1 MTIARHIT
9 DALQASSWIRK
20 MFEEGTALKA
30 RHGADRV
37 CDFTLGNP
45 NVPPPV
51 SFKKTLA
58 EVAADPATNHAYMF
72 NAGYPETRQAVAGQV
87 AREQKGPVTG
97 DDIVMTC
104 GAAGGLNVIL
114 KAILN
119 PGETVVTPAPFFVE
133 YRFYVENH
141 GGRMITAPSLPG
153 FDLDLSALDR
163 AIDENTRAVL
173 INSPNNPTGVVYSG
187 DTIGR
192 LGQLLAEKSR
202 AYNRNIYLIADEP
215 YRDIVYDNVVVPS
228 LFDKYADSIV
238 VTSYSKTLSLP
249 GERIGFVAVNPA
261 AAHKQDLL
269 AAMVFTNRVL
279 GFVNAP
285 ALMQR
290 VIARMPGEHVNINE
304 YARKR
309 ERLCAILS
317 DCGYDFIKPAG
328 AFYLFP
334 KSPLADD
341 VAFVRRLQQELVLA
355 VPGSGFGGPG
365 YFRLAYCVDDRTI
378 ENAAPGFK
386 KAIDA
391 VKS

>member
-1 MTIARHIT
+1 MTIARHIA
-9 DALQASSWIRK
+9 DSLKASSWIRK
-20 MFEEGTALKA
+20 MFEEGAALKA

-45 NVPPPV
+45 NVPPPD
-51 SFKKTLA
+51 SFKKSLA
-58 EVAADPATNHAYMF
+58 KVAADPAINHAYMS

-87 AREQKGPVTG
+87 AREQNCKVSG
-97 DDIVMTC
+97 DEIVMTC

-119 PGETVVTPAPFFVE
+119 PGETVVTPAPYFVE

-141 GGRMITAPSLPG
+141 GGRMVTAPSLPG
-153 FDLDLSALDR
+153 FDLDLEALSR

-173 INSPNNPTGVVYSG
+173 INSPNNPTGVVYSAE
-187 DTIGR
+187 TIGR
-192 LGQLLAEKSR
+192 LGRLLSEKAG
-202 AYNRNIYLIADEP
+202 AYGRNIYLIADEP
-215 YRDIVYDNVVVPS
+215 YRDIVYDEVVVPS
-228 LFDKYADSIV
+228 IFDKYPDSIV

-249 GERIGFVAVNPA
+249 GERIGFVAVNPGLTY
-261 AAHKQDLL
+261 KKELL

-285 ALMQR
+285 AFMQR
-290 VIARMPGEHVNINE
+290 VVARMPGEHVNINE

-309 ERLCAILS
+309 ERLCGILA

-334 KSPLADD
+334 RSPLADD

-365 YFRLAYCVDDRTI
+365 YFRLAFCVDDRTI
-378 ENAAPGFK
+378 ENSATGFK
-386 KAIDA
+386 KAFDA
-391 VKS
+391 VT

>member
-1 MTIARHIT
+1 
-9 DALQASSWIRK
+9 

-45 NVPPPV
+45 NVPPPD
-51 SFKKTLA
+51 SFKKALA
-58 EVAADPATNHAYMF
+58 EVALDPAIDHAYMS
-72 NAGYPETRQAVAGQV
+72 NAGYAETRQAVARQV
-87 AREQKGPVTG
+87 AREQNCPVSG
-97 DDIVMTC
+97 DEIVMTC

-119 PGETVVTPAPFFVE
+119 PGETVVTPAPYFVE

-141 GGRMITAPSLPG
+141 GGRMVTAPSLAG
-153 FDLDLSALDR
+153 FDLDLAALSR

-173 INSPNNPTGVVYSG
+173 INSPNNPTGVVYSA
-187 DTIGR
+187 DTISR
-192 LGQLLAEKSR
+192 LGGLLTEKSR
-202 AYNRNIYLIADEP
+202 AYGRNIYLIADEP
-215 YRDIVYDNVVVPS
+215 YRNIVYDNVLVPS
-228 LFDKYADSIV
+228 IFDKYADSIV

-249 GERIGFVAVNPA
+249 GERIGFVAVNPGMT
-261 AAHKQDLL
+261 HKKDLL

-309 ERLCAILS
+309 ERLCGILA

-334 KSPLADD
+334 RAPLADD

-365 YFRLAYCVDDRTI
+365 YFRLAFCVDDRTI
-378 ENAAPGFK
+378 ENSAAGFK
-386 KAIDA
+386 KAFDA
-391 VKS
+391 VT

>member
-1 MTIARHIT
+1 MTIAKHIAE
-9 DALQASSWIRK
+9 ALQASSWIRK
-20 MFEEGTALKA
+20 MFEEGTVLKA
-30 RHGADRV
+30 RHGAERV

-45 NVPPPV
+45 NLPPPE
-51 SFKKTLA
+51 SFKKALA
-58 EVAADPATNHAYMF
+58 EVARDPAIDHGYMS

-87 AREQKGPVTG
+87 SREQNRPVSG

-119 PGETVVTPAPFFVE
+119 PGETVLTPAPYFVE

-141 GGRMITAPSLPG
+141 GGRLVTVPTTAG
-153 FDLDLSALDR
+153 FGLDLEALAR
-163 AIDENTRAVL
+163 AIDEKTRAVL
-173 INSPNNPTGVVYSG
+173 INSPNNPTGALYPATALSG
-187 DTIGR
+187 

-202 AYNRNIYLIADEP
+202 AYGRNIYLIADEP
-215 YRDIVYDNVVVPS
+215 YRDIVYDHVIVPPI
-228 LFDKYADSIV
+228 FDKYADSIV

-249 GERIGFVAVNPA
+249 GERLGFVAVNPDL
-261 AAHKQDLL
+261 AHKKDLL

-290 VIARMPGEHVNINE
+290 VVARMPGERVDVGQ
-304 YARKR
+304 YARKK
-309 ERLCAILS
+309 EMLCDILTE
-317 DCGYDFIKPAG
+317 CGYQFTPPAG

-341 VAFVRRLQQELVLA
+341 VDFVRRLQQELILA

-365 YFRLAYCVDDRTI
+365 YFRLAFCVDDRTI

-386 KAIDA
+386 KAIQA
-391 VKS
+391 VQ